1 MSPTY
6 RFMFPG
12 EKARGTDGTA
22 RASARRGR
30 GQDAKVCAQ
39 PPHASEG
46 GACRPEVEEAGAAAV
61 QVQGVVTGTLASV
74 IAGFPHDVSFQP
86 EDETQGVP
94 LNMLPDE
101 ILVHILLMVDVTTLE
116 RFATVSRKTRLL
128 TLDSGIWRCV
138 A

>member
-1 MSPTY
+1 ML
-6 RFMFPG
+6 
-12 EKARGTDGTA
+12 
-22 RASARRGR
+22 
-30 GQDAKVCAQ
+30 Q
-39 PPHASEG
+39 P
-46 GACRPEVEEAGAAAV
+46 AV

-74 IAGFPHDVSFQP
+74 IAEFPHDVSFQP

-138 A
+138 ARAFHTVS